1 MRKYIPWCR
10 GGKDRTMTK
19 TEAEQLV
26 QSLSLDEKL
35 RLDEL
40 LSSIMQARHPQPTA
54 TEEKSELR
62 S

>member
-1 MRKYIPWCR
+1 
-10 GGKDRTMTK
+10 MTK

-26 QSLSLDEKL
+26 QSLTPDEKL

-40 LSSIMQARHPQPTA
+40 LSSLMQARQPQPTA
-54 TEEKSELR
+54 TVEKSELR

>member
-1 MRKYIPWCR
+1 
-10 GGKDRTMTK
+10 MTK